1 MESQQTAEMRLGR
14 GWLLLCCLQ
23 ILHNPLLDLLTGL
36 GFLTTLQSARSS
48 AASVHGPAAGSDFGA
63 GRTMVGEHPMLHL
76 CVALPLNNKEEHHE
90 ASGFL
95 GMHL

>member
-1 MESQQTAEMRLGR
+1 
-14 GWLLLCCLQ
+14 
-23 ILHNPLLDLLTGL
+23 
-36 GFLTTLQSARSS
+36 
-48 AASVHGPAAGSDFGA
+48 
-63 GRTMVGEHPMLHL
+63 MVGGHPMLHL